1 MKVHIVCV
9 NDSGAAYMTHHQS
22 ITHGE
27 SGSNIMGQDKKV
39 DIFGGIFRKH
49 EISLV

>member
-9 NDSGAAYMTHHQS
+9 NDSGAAYMAHQS

-27 SGSNIMGQDKKV
+27 SGSNIMGQDKNVAEGTFWGYFLENMK
-39 DIFGGIFRKH
+39 FH
-49 EISLV
+49 

>member
-1 MKVHIVCV
+1 MCV

-27 SGSNIMGQDKKV
+27 SGSNIMGQDKNVAEGTFLGVFLENMK
-39 DIFGGIFRKH
+39 FH
-49 EISLV
+49 